1 MQIDRELFDW
11 ALSSALSEEREGI
24 GRLGEKTLHRTLKYY
39 FEPDKSCHEIKFCG
53 SVADIKND
61 RGIIEIQTRS
71 FNKLLP
77 KLEKF
82 LETCNVTV
90 VYPIVG
96 SKTICK
102 VDPESGE
109 TSQPRRS
116 PKKGRASSALAE
128 IAKIR
133 EFIPHERLTV
143 ILVFLDVTETRRSSG
158 AIKVGRQK
166 TTKIDT
172 IPSAV
177 SSFVMLK
184 GSEDYKML
192 IPETLSGEFS
202 SKEFEKATGL
212 HKIDLHGALMLLL
225 KLGIVSRTK
234 DDGKSYTY
242 RIID

>member
-1 MQIDRELFDW
+1 MQLDRELFDW

-39 FEPDKSCHEIKFCG
+39 FEPDKNCHEVKFCD
-53 SVADIKND
+53 SVADIKNEN
-61 RGIIEIQTRS
+61 GIIEIQTRS

-90 VYPIVG
+90 VYPIIG
-96 SKTICK
+96 SKTICR
-102 VDPESGE
+102 VDPDSGE
-109 TSQPRRS
+109 ALQLRKS
-116 PKKGRASSALAE
+116 PKKGTASHALAE

-133 EFIPHERLTV
+133 HLIPHERLIV
-143 ILVFLDVTETRRSSG
+143 MLVFVDVRETRRSTGSV
-158 AIKVGRQK
+158 KVGRQK

-172 IPSAV
+172 IPTAI
-177 SSFVMLK
+177 SSFIVLK
-184 GSEDYKML
+184 DPEDYKRL
-192 IPETLSGEFS
+192 IPEALSGEFS

-225 KLGIVSRTK
+225 KLGIVRRKK
-234 DDGKSYTY
+234 DDGRSYTY
-242 RIID
+242 RIN